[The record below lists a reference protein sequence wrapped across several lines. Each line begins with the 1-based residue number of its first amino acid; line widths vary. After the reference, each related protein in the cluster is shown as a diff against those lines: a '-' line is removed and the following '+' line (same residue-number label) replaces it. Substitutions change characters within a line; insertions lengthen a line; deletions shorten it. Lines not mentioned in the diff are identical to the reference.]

1 MVGLMPKKVRELKSA
16 LQKAG
21 FSCRSGKGS
30 HTVWFHPLLPDCRV
44 VISGK
49 DGADADRYHEKDV
62 RDALKELEQIK
73 RENNDEPSL

>member
-1 MVGLMPKKVRELKSA
+1 MVELMPKKVRELKSA

-21 FSCRSGKGS
+21 FSYRSGKGS

-62 RDALKELEQIK
+62 RDALRDLEQMK
-73 RENNDEPSL
+73 GENDETSL